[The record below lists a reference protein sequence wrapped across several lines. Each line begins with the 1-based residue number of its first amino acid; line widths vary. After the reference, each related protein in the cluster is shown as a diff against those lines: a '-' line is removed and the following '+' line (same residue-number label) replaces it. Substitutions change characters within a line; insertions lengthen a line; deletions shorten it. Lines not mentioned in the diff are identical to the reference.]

1 MSRAGPTASA
11 FAKRAGMRMSGAD
24 SLSTFALCALG
35 AYITT
40 LDLSVVN
47 VAFPEILRDFGA
59 TRADAS
65 WILTAYNIC
74 FAGLLI
80 VSGKLADQLGRRRFF
95 LIGVAVF
102 GIGSVACP

>member
-1 MSRAGPTASA
+1 
-11 FAKRAGMRMSGAD
+11 MRMSGAD